1 MRTVT
6 ISSWPALLVVA
17 LLAIIGER
25 IPHLT
30 MLCQVYVRAACNDR
44 PMSTV
49 SSTCDVIV
57 ASEPSS
63 PPGQP
68 SRQIDLRPPEV
79 MLLRLHSAS
88 MTAQPLTAATV
99 MMIDEEGC
107 VVVADVIGAVYGAGA
122 SESEARSDFEV
133 ALDDHLRF
141 LRARSDKLR
150 PRLVRQ
156 LSVLERL
163 FPDR

>member
-17 LLAIIGER
+17 LLAIIAER

-30 MLCQVYVRAACNDR
+30 MLCQVYVRAACYDR

-49 SSTCDVIV
+49 SSTCDV
-57 ASEPSS
+57 
-63 PPGQP
+63 
-68 SRQIDLRPPEV
+68 
-79 MLLRLHSAS
+79 LLRLHSAS